1 MKRLFYRLLL
11 GLLPFT
17 LWAQTLNPVWFKTP
31 LAPRLANYEI
41 EAYVNPVKHALKGSL
56 KLTWKNAG
64 TEATDKLPLHLYLNA
79 FKGPNSIFM
88 QEGSGNL
95 RGDRMGDDSFES
107 SWGYC
112 RLLSVTSEG
121 RKLSGSYGEDES
133 VYWINLMQAVAP
145 GETLTLEIQWESQFP
160 RVFAR
165 TGWSDGFLMAAQW
178 FPKVGVYQGS
188 QWTSDAHHADTE
200 FFSDFG
206 TYAVNVN
213 VPRGFWLAHSGE
225 AISYI
230 DPVDGLKKDAWPDP
244 ADDKRMIYKLYAE
257 DIHDFAFAMKSNLDW
272 KRRDFSYR
280 GVKVSL
286 FYEPSHH
293 LMIDRH
299 VAAIEASLRLTEEWY
314 FKYPYPVL
322 TVVDPPENASGADG
336 MEYPTMIMAGTNAF
350 DPLKFRIPEVVTVHE
365 FGHQYFYGMLASNE
379 VDEPWL
385 DEGFTSYFESKA
397 MQRHYSGLFNSRRFQ
412 LPGNFQSLTSYLM
425 TPNSDPLTRKG
436 YESATYGN
444 TAYTKPDM
452 VLQQLEALLGH
463 TTMSNVVTTYAR
475 EMAFKHPTHLDFKRI
490 AERISGRN
498 LDIFWS
504 DYIMGTGTLDY
515 QIERV
520 SVLSVREGGWN
531 INREGDAS
539 FESIRELLPQGRIK
553 LERRGDIVSPIT
565 LWVKL
570 STGEERKVRWDGKD
584 RWVHF
589 DFPAPIVQAQL
600 DPDYEYPILRDRLY
614 ASWSPKA
621 PTRGIAYWAHLV
633 TTFLTYCLQGIGLL

>member
-17 LWAQTLNPVWFKTP
+17 LWAQTSNPVWFKTP

-41 EAYVNPVKHALKGSL
+41 EAYVNPVEHALKGSL

-88 QEGSGNL
+88 QEGSGKL

-230 DPVDGLKKDAWPDP
+230 DPVDGIKKDAWPDP

-463 TTMSNVVTTYAR
+463 MTMSNVVTTYAR

>member
-41 EAYVNPVKHALKGSL
+41 EAYVNPVEHALKGSL

-88 QEGSGNL
+88 QEGSGKL

>member
-1 MKRLFYRLLL
+1 
-11 GLLPFT
+11 
-17 LWAQTLNPVWFKTP
+17 
-31 LAPRLANYEI
+31 
-41 EAYVNPVKHALKGSL
+41 
-56 KLTWKNAG
+56 
-64 TEATDKLPLHLYLNA
+64 
-79 FKGPNSIFM
+79 
-88 QEGSGNL
+88 
-95 RGDRMGDDSFES
+95 
-107 SWGYC
+107 
-112 RLLSVTSEG
+112 
-121 RKLSGSYGEDES
+121 
-133 VYWINLMQAVAP
+133 
-145 GETLTLEIQWESQFP
+145 
-160 RVFAR
+160 
-165 TGWSDGFLMAAQW
+165 
-178 FPKVGVYQGS
+178 
-188 QWTSDAHHADTE
+188 
-200 FFSDFG
+200 
-206 TYAVNVN
+206 
-213 VPRGFWLAHSGE
+213 
-225 AISYI
+225 
-230 DPVDGLKKDAWPDP
+230 
-244 ADDKRMIYKLYAE
+244 
-257 DIHDFAFAMKSNLDW
+257 
-272 KRRDFSYR
+272 
-280 GVKVSL
+280 
-286 FYEPSHH
+286 
-293 LMIDRH
+293 
-299 VAAIEASLRLTEEWY
+299 
-314 FKYPYPVL
+314 
-322 TVVDPPENASGADG
+322 
-336 MEYPTMIMAGTNAF
+336 
-350 DPLKFRIPEVVTVHE
+350 
-365 FGHQYFYGMLASNE
+365 
-379 VDEPWL
+379 
-385 DEGFTSYFESKA
+385 
-397 MQRHYSGLFNSRRFQ
+397 
-412 LPGNFQSLTSYLM
+412 M

-520 SVLSVREGGWN
+520 SVLSVREGGWD

>member
-17 LWAQTLNPVWFKTP
+17 LWAQTSNPVWFKTP

-41 EAYVNPVKHALKGSL
+41 EAYVNPVEHALKGSL

-88 QEGSGNL
+88 QEGSGKL

-520 SVLSVREGGWN
+520 SVLSVREGGWD

>member
-1 MKRLFYRLLL
+1 MKRLFYLLLL

-188 QWTSDAHHADTE
+188 QWTVDAHHANTE

-230 DPVDGLKKDAWPDP
+230 DPVDGIKKDAWPDP

>member
-17 LWAQTLNPVWFKTP
+17 LWAQTSNPVWFKTP

-41 EAYVNPVKHALKGSL
+41 EAYVNPVEHALKGSL

-88 QEGSGNL
+88 QEGSGKL

-412 LPGNFQSLTSYLM
+412 LPGNFQSLTSYLT

>member
-1 MKRLFYRLLL
+1 
-11 GLLPFT
+11 
-17 LWAQTLNPVWFKTP
+17 
-31 LAPRLANYEI
+31 
-41 EAYVNPVKHALKGSL
+41 
-56 KLTWKNAG
+56 
-64 TEATDKLPLHLYLNA
+64 
-79 FKGPNSIFM
+79 
-88 QEGSGNL
+88 
-95 RGDRMGDDSFES
+95 
-107 SWGYC
+107 
-112 RLLSVTSEG
+112 
-121 RKLSGSYGEDES
+121 
-133 VYWINLMQAVAP
+133 
-145 GETLTLEIQWESQFP
+145 
-160 RVFAR
+160 
-165 TGWSDGFLMAAQW
+165 MAAQW

-520 SVLSVREGGWN
+520 SVLSMREGGWD

>member
-17 LWAQTLNPVWFKTP
+17 LWAQTSNPVWFKTP

-41 EAYVNPVKHALKGSL
+41 EAYVNPVEHALKGSL

-88 QEGSGNL
+88 QEGSGKL

-230 DPVDGLKKDAWPDP
+230 DPVDGIKKDAWPDP

>member
-17 LWAQTLNPVWFKTP
+17 LWAQTSNPVWFKTP

-41 EAYVNPVKHALKGSL
+41 EAYVNPLEHALKGSL

-95 RGDRMGDDSFES
+95 RGDRMGDDSFKS

-133 VYWINLMQAVAP
+133 VYWINLMRAVAP

-188 QWTSDAHHADTE
+188 QWTVDAHHATTE

-230 DPVDGLKKDAWPDP
+230 DPVDGIKKDAWPDP
-244 ADDKRMIYKLYAE
+244 ADDKRMIYKLHAE
-257 DIHDFAFAMKSNLDW
+257 DVHDFAFAMKSNLDW
-272 KRRDFSYR
+272 KRRDFTYR

-322 TVVDPPENASGADG
+322 TVVDPPEKASGADG

-350 DPLKFRIPEVVTVHE
+350 DPFKFRTPEVVTVHE

-385 DEGFTSYFESKA
+385 DEGFNSYFESKA
-397 MQRHYSGLFNSRRFQ
+397 MQRHYSGLFNSRRLQ

-452 VLQQLEALLGH
+452 VLQQLEAMLGH
-463 TTMSNVVTTYAR
+463 ETMSTVMTTYTR

-520 SVLSVREGGWN
+520 SVLSVREGGWD

>member
-1 MKRLFYRLLL
+1 MKQLFCRLLL
-11 GLLPFT
+11 GLLPLT
-17 LWAQTLNPVWFKTP
+17 LWGQASNPVWFKAP

-41 EAYVNPVKHALKGSL
+41 EAYVTPEEHTLKGSL

-64 TEATDKLPLHLYLNA
+64 TQATTKMPLHLYLNA

-88 QEGSGNL
+88 REGGGSL
-95 RGDRMGDDSFES
+95 RGDRMGDENDQS

-112 RLLSVTSEG
+112 RIESIRLEG
-121 RKLSGSYGEDES
+121 RSLQGSYGEDES
-133 VYWINLMQAVAP
+133 VYWVNLTRAVSP
-145 GETLTLEIQWESQFP
+145 GETVTLEIEWVSQFP

-188 QWTSDAHHADTE
+188 QWTCDAHHANTE

-225 AISYI
+225 AITYI
-230 DPVDGLKKDAWPDP
+230 DPADGLKKDAWPDP
-244 ADDKRMIYKLYAE
+244 LDDKRMIYKLYAE

-272 KRRDFSYR
+272 KRRDFTYR
-280 GVKVSL
+280 GVRVSL

-299 VAAIEASLRLTEEWY
+299 VAAIETSLRLAEEWY

-322 TVVDPPENASGADG
+322 TVVDPPANASGADG
-336 MEYPTMIMAGTNAF
+336 MEYPTLIMAGTSAF
-350 DPLKFRIPEVVTVHE
+350 DPFNFRIPEVVTVHE
-365 FGHQYFYGMLASNE
+365 FGHQYFYGMLASDE
-379 VDEPWL
+379 VNEPWL
-385 DEGFTSYFESKA
+385 DEGFTSYFESKV
-397 MQRHYSGLFNSRRFQ
+397 MQRHYSGLLNSRRFQ
-412 LPGNFQSLTSYLM
+412 LPGNFSSLMSYLM

-452 VLQQLEALLGH
+452 VLQQLEARLGH
-463 TTMSNVVTTYAR
+463 QTMSQVMMTYTR

-498 LDIFWS
+498 LDSFWS
-504 DYIMGTGTLDY
+504 DYVMGTGILDY
-515 QIERV
+515 QIEEV
-520 SVLSVREGGWN
+520 SVLNTQEGGWD
-531 INREGDAS
+531 INQKLEAE
-539 FESIRELLPQGRIK
+539 FEPITTLMPQGRIK
-553 LERRGDIVSPIT
+553 LQRRGEIVSPIT
-565 LWVKL
+565 LWVRL

-600 DPDYEYPILRDRLY
+600 DPDFEYPILNNRLY

-621 PTRGIAYWAHLV
+621 PTRVIAYWAHMV
-633 TTFLTYCLQGIGLL
+633 MSFLTYGLQGIGLL

>member
-1 MKRLFYRLLL
+1 
-11 GLLPFT
+11 
-17 LWAQTLNPVWFKTP
+17 
-31 LAPRLANYEI
+31 
-41 EAYVNPVKHALKGSL
+41 VNPAEHALKGSL

-95 RGDRMGDDSFES
+95 RGDRMGDDSLES

-145 GETLTLEIQWESQFP
+145 GETLTLEIQWVSQFP

-188 QWTSDAHHADTE
+188 RWTVDAHHANTE

-244 ADDKRMIYKLYAE
+244 ADDKRMVYKLYAE

-272 KRRDFSYR
+272 KRRDFTYR

-299 VAAIEASLRLTEEWY
+299 VTEEWY

-322 TVVDPPENASGADG
+322 TVVDPPEKASGADG

-350 DPLKFRIPEVVTVHE
+350 DPFKFRTPEVLTVHE

-520 SVLSVREGGWN
+520 SVLSAREGGWD

>member
-17 LWAQTLNPVWFKTP
+17 LWAQTSNPVWFKTP

-41 EAYVNPVKHALKGSL
+41 EAYVNPVEHALKGSL

-88 QEGSGNL
+88 QEGSGKL

-272 KRRDFSYR
+272 KRRDFTYR

>member
-17 LWAQTLNPVWFKTP
+17 LWAQTSNPVWFKTP

-41 EAYVNPVKHALKGSL
+41 EAYVNPVEHALKGSL

-88 QEGSGNL
+88 QEGSGKL

-145 GETLTLEIQWESQFP
+145 GEILTLEIQWESQFP

-188 QWTSDAHHADTE
+188 QWTVDAHHADTE

-257 DIHDFAFAMKSNLDW
+257 DIHDIAFAMKSNLDW
-272 KRRDFSYR
+272 KRRDFTYR

-452 VLQQLEALLGH
+452 VLQQLEAMLGH
-463 TTMSNVVTTYAR
+463 ETMSTVMTTYTR

-520 SVLSVREGGWN
+520 SVLSVREGGWD

>member
-17 LWAQTLNPVWFKTP
+17 LWAQTSNPVWFKTP

-41 EAYVNPVKHALKGSL
+41 EAYVNPVEHALKGSL

-88 QEGSGNL
+88 QEGSGKL

-350 DPLKFRIPEVVTVHE
+350 DPLKFRIPEAVTVHE

>member
-17 LWAQTLNPVWFKTP
+17 LWAQTSNPVWFKTP

-41 EAYVNPVKHALKGSL
+41 EAYVNPVEHALKGSL

-88 QEGSGNL
+88 QEGSGKL

-188 QWTSDAHHADTE
+188 QWTVDAHHADTE

-272 KRRDFSYR
+272 KRRDCSYR

-322 TVVDPPENASGADG
+322 TVVDPPEKASGADG

>member
-17 LWAQTLNPVWFKTP
+17 LWAQTSNPVWFKTP

-41 EAYVNPVKHALKGSL
+41 EAYVNPAEHALKGSL

-95 RGDRMGDDSFES
+95 RGDRMGDDSLES

-145 GETLTLEIQWESQFP
+145 GETLTLEIQWVSQFP

-188 QWTSDAHHADTE
+188 RWTVDAHHANTE

-244 ADDKRMIYKLYAE
+244 ADDKRMVYKLYAE

-272 KRRDFSYR
+272 KRRDFTYR

-350 DPLKFRIPEVVTVHE
+350 DPFKFRTPEVVTVHE

-520 SVLSVREGGWN
+520 SVLSVLEGGWD

-570 STGEERKVRWDGKD
+570 SSGEERKVRWDGKD

>member
-17 LWAQTLNPVWFKTP
+17 LWAQTSNPVWFKTP

-41 EAYVNPVKHALKGSL
+41 EAYVNPVEHALKGSL

-88 QEGSGNL
+88 QEGSGKL

-188 QWTSDAHHADTE
+188 QWTVDAHHANTE

>member
-17 LWAQTLNPVWFKTP
+17 LWAQTSNPVWFKTP

-41 EAYVNPVKHALKGSL
+41 EAYVNPAEHALKGSL

-95 RGDRMGDDSFES
+95 RGDRMGDDSLES

-145 GETLTLEIQWESQFP
+145 GETLTLEIQWVSQFP

-188 QWTSDAHHADTE
+188 RWTVDAHHANTE

-244 ADDKRMIYKLYAE
+244 ADDKRMVYKLYAE
-257 DIHDFAFAMKSNLDW
+257 DSHDFAFAMKSNLDW
-272 KRRDFSYR
+272 KRRDFTYR

-322 TVVDPPENASGADG
+322 TVVDPPEKASGADG

-350 DPLKFRIPEVVTVHE
+350 DPFKFRTPEVVTVHE

-385 DEGFTSYFESKA
+385 DEGFTSYCESKA

-520 SVLSVREGGWN
+520 SVLSVREGGWD

>member
-1 MKRLFYRLLL
+1 
-11 GLLPFT
+11 
-17 LWAQTLNPVWFKTP
+17 
-31 LAPRLANYEI
+31 
-41 EAYVNPVKHALKGSL
+41 
-56 KLTWKNAG
+56 
-64 TEATDKLPLHLYLNA
+64 
-79 FKGPNSIFM
+79 
-88 QEGSGNL
+88 
-95 RGDRMGDDSFES
+95 
-107 SWGYC
+107 
-112 RLLSVTSEG
+112 
-121 RKLSGSYGEDES
+121 
-133 VYWINLMQAVAP
+133 
-145 GETLTLEIQWESQFP
+145 
-160 RVFAR
+160 
-165 TGWSDGFLMAAQW
+165 
-178 FPKVGVYQGS
+178 
-188 QWTSDAHHADTE
+188 
-200 FFSDFG
+200 
-206 TYAVNVN
+206 
-213 VPRGFWLAHSGE
+213 LAHSGE

-257 DIHDFAFAMKSNLDW
+257 DIHDIAFAMKSNLDW
-272 KRRDFSYR
+272 KRRDFTYR

-322 TVVDPPENASGADG
+322 TVVDPPEKASGADG

-350 DPLKFRIPEVVTVHE
+350 DPFKFRTPEVVTVHE

-385 DEGFTSYFESKA
+385 DEGFNSYFESKA
-397 MQRHYSGLFNSRRFQ
+397 MQRHYSGLFNSRRLQ

-452 VLQQLEALLGH
+452 VLQQLEAMLGH
-463 TTMSNVVTTYAR
+463 ETMSTVMTTYTR

-520 SVLSVREGGWN
+520 SVLSVREGGWD

>member
-17 LWAQTLNPVWFKTP
+17 LWAQTSNPVWFKTP

-41 EAYVNPVKHALKGSL
+41 EAYVNPVEHALKGSL

-88 QEGSGNL
+88 QEGSGKL

-188 QWTSDAHHADTE
+188 QWTVDAHHADTE

-322 TVVDPPENASGADG
+322 TVVDPPEKASGADG

-412 LPGNFQSLTSYLM
+412 LPGNFQSLTSYLT

>member
-17 LWAQTLNPVWFKTP
+17 LWAQTSNPVWFKTP

-41 EAYVNPVKHALKGSL
+41 EAYVNPVEHALKGSL

-88 QEGSGNL
+88 QEGSGKL

>member
-1 MKRLFYRLLL
+1 MKRLFYRLLF

-17 LWAQTLNPVWFKTP
+17 LWAQTSNPVWFKTP

-41 EAYVNPVKHALKGSL
+41 EAYVNPVEHALKGSL

-88 QEGSGNL
+88 QEGSGKL

>member
-17 LWAQTLNPVWFKTP
+17 LWAQTSNPVWFKTP

-41 EAYVNPVKHALKGSL
+41 EAYVNPVEHALKGSL

-88 QEGSGNL
+88 QEGSGKL

-412 LPGNFQSLTSYLM
+412 LPGNFQSLTSFLM

>member
-1 MKRLFYRLLL
+1 M
-11 GLLPFT
+11 
-17 LWAQTLNPVWFKTP
+17 
-31 LAPRLANYEI
+31 
-41 EAYVNPVKHALKGSL
+41 
-56 KLTWKNAG
+56 
-64 TEATDKLPLHLYLNA
+64 
-79 FKGPNSIFM
+79 
-88 QEGSGNL
+88 
-95 RGDRMGDDSFES
+95 
-107 SWGYC
+107 
-112 RLLSVTSEG
+112 
-121 RKLSGSYGEDES
+121 
-133 VYWINLMQAVAP
+133 
-145 GETLTLEIQWESQFP
+145 
-160 RVFAR
+160 
-165 TGWSDGFLMAAQW
+165 
-178 FPKVGVYQGS
+178 
-188 QWTSDAHHADTE
+188 
-200 FFSDFG
+200 
-206 TYAVNVN
+206 NVN

-244 ADDKRMIYKLYAE
+244 ADDKRMVYKLYAE

-272 KRRDFSYR
+272 KRRDFTYR

-322 TVVDPPENASGADG
+322 TVVDPPEKASGADG

-350 DPLKFRIPEVVTVHE
+350 DPFKFRTPEVVTVHE

-520 SVLSVREGGWN
+520 SVLSAREGGWD

-539 FESIRELLPQGRIK
+539 FESIREHLPQGRIK